1 MIINLEDNIK
11 FNLHESD
18 FIDYKIEDN
27 DLIFRVAVN
36 YGINGL
42 DENGHIY
49 CIYDIIC
56 HNYEIIEEYGIKE
69 NNLELSDIAYF
80 EPRDDKYLL
89 ALFPDTEHYAH
100 FIFKATSIEWIPII
114 EIRVEDLYETD
125 LVDDYV
131 FNK

>member
-42 DENGHIY
+42 V
-49 CIYDIIC
+49 
-56 HNYEIIEEYGIKE
+56 KW
-69 NNLELSDIAYF
+69 S
-80 EPRDDKYLL
+80 YLL
-89 ALFPDTEHYAH
+89 Y
-100 FIFKATSIEWIPII
+100 I
-114 EIRVEDLYETD
+114 
-125 LVDDYV
+125 
-131 FNK
+131 